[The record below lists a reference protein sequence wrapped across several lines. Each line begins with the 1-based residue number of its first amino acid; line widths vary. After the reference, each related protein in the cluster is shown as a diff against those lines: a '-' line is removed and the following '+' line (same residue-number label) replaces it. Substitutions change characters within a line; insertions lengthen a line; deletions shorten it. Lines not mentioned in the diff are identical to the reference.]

1 MNNCFSSS
9 LLKAV
14 LNLHNNLE
22 ILTPLLLSDIAEC
35 QSDPCQNGGT
45 CIDQVNSYSCACVA
59 GYTVINIT
67 PDYDYEQNKRNGVTS
82 SERQPCEFQTL
93 TIC

>member
-1 MNNCFSSS
+1 MQGKVLRGKEVNLMNNCFSSS
-9 LLKAV
+9 LLQAV

-45 CIDQVNSYSCACVA
+45 CTDQVNSYSCACVA
-59 GYTVINIT
+59 GYTG
-67 PDYDYEQNKRNGVTS
+67 DD
-82 SERQPCEFQTL
+82 CETGY
-93 TIC
+93 